1 MIERYWS
8 ITVALFPF
16 LWKGFVE
23 TLYISLVAI
32 LVGSTI
38 GFLIG
43 VVRSQRVPVLS
54 GVFGLYIH
62 ALRGTPFLV
71 QLYLFYFVLPHSGVS
86 WLSWNSITAA
96 FVALSVYTSSYV
108 AEIVKAAI
116 EAVPRGQSEAAT
128 ALGMTRLER
137 LWHVV
142 LPQALKLTV
151 PPMSGVYVMIIKST
165 AILSVIGISELTR
178 QGEISI
184 LRFPRDVLFIYGL
197 IAAMYFVYCY
207 PVLRF
212 ARWAERRLGGAAHR
226 RSGLTHARRPARID
240 LVGAPT
246 PLEPMSRIGTYAGHP
261 QLFVKRDDCM
271 PLAFGGNKVRS
282 LEFWLGE
289 ALARESD
296 VLVIAG
302 GLASNQCRL
311 AAAAAAKIGLDIVVL
326 YAGDASLPLRGNALL
341 TERMGA
347 EIRRLGP
354 VGEEE
359 RGLLADQTVAELK
372 RAGRRPYLV
381 GDPLSAPW
389 DTSAPWRNWPGRQL
403 RSAWL
408 SGTSC
413 FRDRWA

>member
-16 LWKGFVE
+16 LWKGFIE

-86 WLSWNSITAA
+86 WLSWDSITAA

-212 ARWAERRLGGAAHR
+212 ARWAERRLGGAA
-226 RSGLTHARRPARID
+226 RIVD
-240 LVGAPT
+240 L
-246 PLEPMSRIGTYAGHP
+246 
-261 QLFVKRDDCM
+261 D
-271 PLAFGGNKVRS
+271 
-282 LEFWLGE
+282 
-289 ALARESD
+289 
-296 VLVIAG
+296 
-302 GLASNQCRL
+302 
-311 AAAAAAKIGLDIVVL
+311 
-326 YAGDASLPLRGNALL
+326 
-341 TERMGA
+341 
-347 EIRRLGP
+347 
-354 VGEEE
+354 
-359 RGLLADQTVAELK
+359 
-372 RAGRRPYLV
+372 
-381 GDPLSAPW
+381 
-389 DTSAPWRNWPGRQL
+389 
-403 RSAWL
+403 
-408 SGTSC
+408 
-413 FRDRWA
+413 

>member
-8 ITVALFPF
+8 ITTALFPF

-32 LVGSTI
+32 VAGSLI

-43 VVRSQRVPVLS
+43 IVRSQRVPVLS

-71 QLYLFYFVLPHSGVS
+71 QLYLFYFVLPNTGIS
-86 WLSWNSITAA
+86 WLSWDSVTAA

-137 LWHVV
+137 LWYVV

-212 ARWAERRLGGAAHR
+212 ARWAERRVGGAK
-226 RSGLTHARRPARID
+226 IVD
-240 LVGAPT
+240 L
-246 PLEPMSRIGTYAGHP
+246 
-261 QLFVKRDDCM
+261 D
-271 PLAFGGNKVRS
+271 
-282 LEFWLGE
+282 
-289 ALARESD
+289 
-296 VLVIAG
+296 
-302 GLASNQCRL
+302 
-311 AAAAAAKIGLDIVVL
+311 
-326 YAGDASLPLRGNALL
+326 
-341 TERMGA
+341 
-347 EIRRLGP
+347 
-354 VGEEE
+354 
-359 RGLLADQTVAELK
+359 
-372 RAGRRPYLV
+372 
-381 GDPLSAPW
+381 
-389 DTSAPWRNWPGRQL
+389 
-403 RSAWL
+403 
-408 SGTSC
+408 
-413 FRDRWA
+413 

>member
-32 LVGSTI
+32 VIGSTI

-43 VVRSQRVPVLS
+43 VVRSQRVPVLD
-54 GVFGLYIH
+54 GLFGLYIH

-71 QLYLFYFVLPHSGVS
+71 QLYLFYFVLPNTGVS
-86 WLSWNSITAA
+86 WLSWDSVTAA

-116 EAVPRGQSEAAT
+116 DAVPRGQSEAAT

-137 LWHVV
+137 LRYVV

-212 ARWAERRLGGAAHR
+212 ARWAERRVGGAK
-226 RSGLTHARRPARID
+226 IVD
-240 LVGAPT
+240 L
-246 PLEPMSRIGTYAGHP
+246 
-261 QLFVKRDDCM
+261 D
-271 PLAFGGNKVRS
+271 
-282 LEFWLGE
+282 
-289 ALARESD
+289 
-296 VLVIAG
+296 
-302 GLASNQCRL
+302 
-311 AAAAAAKIGLDIVVL
+311 
-326 YAGDASLPLRGNALL
+326 
-341 TERMGA
+341 
-347 EIRRLGP
+347 
-354 VGEEE
+354 
-359 RGLLADQTVAELK
+359 
-372 RAGRRPYLV
+372 
-381 GDPLSAPW
+381 
-389 DTSAPWRNWPGRQL
+389 
-403 RSAWL
+403 
-408 SGTSC
+408 
-413 FRDRWA
+413 